1 MSILITTSRRP
12 TRRTRSL
19 CNDLA
24 RVIPGAVRINR
35 GKLSLEGV
43 ALRAIELGADRII
56 LVSVYKGNPGKMHFF
71 EVSSETFK
79 RLGPDMLLAG
89 VKLQRDLGIRSLRR
103 HNSLGVV
110 TTGSANNE
118 IRKLADALGY
128 ILKSE
133 VYVLDSMERAADLR
147 EEKGLELILKVEE
160 DRRSLAALS
169 FYSLLNEKIVGP
181 IIRVKKLFWE
191 PKVLLI
197 GET

>member
-1 MSILITTSRRP
+1 M
-12 TRRTRSL
+12 
-19 CNDLA
+19 
-24 RVIPGAVRINR
+24 
-35 GKLSLEGV
+35 SLEGV